1 MNLTAGT
8 TLQNGK
14 YLLDT
19 QLGKGVFY
27 VTYQATN
34 TESGQTVVI
43 KTLAETLCQHTNFDQ
58 FKPQFL
64 EFGERLRY
72 CKHPNLVQVLD
83 CFEDAGSPYLVMEY
97 IPGQTLAELIE
108 SDVLPEKKAIEY
120 IHQIGDALSVL
131 HKAGLLHRDIKPQ
144 NIIRRQDTDCLVLC
158 EFGITCEFTPGVMQ
172 THATLLSAG
181 YAPLEQYSF
190 EAKRTSA
197 TDIYALA
204 ATLYCLLAGRPP
216 LAAPVRYSKVLA
228 NLPASRQGSQE
239 KLSST
244 LRELLKETT
253 KVGQQASAQH
263 ADKDNRL
270 FQGNLHPSPPKISQA
285 VKRAVWRGL
294 ELSIAKRPQTVEA
307 WLSLLPKPEKNR
319 TPQPALCEPSAAQP
333 TDQDSGQVDIKP
345 VLKTTQPPQLPR
357 LKKNPKLQSALSQPS
372 VAKPEGQD
380 SGQMMP
386 SGRPQGD
393 KDWGVLAS
401 REATQHSSGLMVDG
415 DELSTINPEQD
426 GFHPHPLLDEALD
439 APFVDL
445 QTTPKQ
451 SQAYPPPKLKK
462 ILKSQSALVQ
472 QLVTKLKL
480 QAGYRGATATK
491 PNTPKMRLPLGALL
505 ITGAIAAS
513 AGLGFGLAIRTNL
526 PNKAGSTFLHRYQD
540 FPYKPMSDPRL

>member
-19 QLGKGVFY
+19 PLGKGVFY
-27 VTYQATN
+27 LTYQATN

-43 KTLAETLCQHTNFDQ
+43 KTLAETLCQHANFDQ

-83 CFEDAGSPYLVMEY
+83 CFEDAGCPYLVMEY

-108 SDVLPEKKAIEY
+108 SDVFPETKAIEY

-131 HKAGLLHRDIKPQ
+131 HKAGLLHRDVKPQ
-144 NIIRRQDTDCLVLC
+144 NIIRRQGTDCLVLC

-204 ATLYCLLAGRPP
+204 ATLYCLLTGRPP

-228 NLPASRQGSQE
+228 NLPASRQGSQG

-244 LRELLKETT
+244 LRELLKETA

-270 FQGNLHPSPPKISQA
+270 FHANLHPSPPNISPA
-285 VKRAVWRGL
+285 VKRAVWCGL

-319 TPQPALCEPSAAQP
+319 TPQPALSEPSAAKP

-345 VLKTTQPPQLPR
+345 VLRKPEPPQLPR
-357 LKKNPKLQSALSQPS
+357 QKKIPKLQSVLTQPS

-380 SGQMMP
+380 SGQADLKTTRKK
-386 SGRPQGD
+386 SQT
-393 KDWGVLAS
+393 S
-401 REATQHSSGLMVDG
+401 Q
-415 DELSTINPEQD
+415 
-426 GFHPHPLLDEALD
+426 PLR
-439 APFVDL
+439 
-445 QTTPKQ
+445 
-451 SQAYPPPKLKK
+451 LKK
-462 ILKSQSALVQ
+462 ILESQPALIQ
-472 QLVTKLKL
+472 QLVTKLKIKRE
-480 QAGYRGATATK
+480 YTDSTATK
-491 PNTPKMRLPLGALL
+491 TNTPKVPLPLGALL
-505 ITGAIAAS
+505 MTGALAAS